1 MTFQETAEV
10 RWNIFARELEDVLKA
25 HDLSISRLDDEG
37 VVYFPE
43 KVARLKRSLR
53 SPASFPTLNPEELE
67 RLETNVPLTPDERA
81 RLRAAL
87 AAAAVERALMDRMDP
102 PTALMAADDVFHV
115 LLARVQRE
123 PDSPLAGVRANTGFA
138 AAEEESGPLAAALDS
153 IDRATLALHAAR
165 DASGRAREVNTAA
178 AEREFAR
185 ALELLARMGQPAAE
199 TEAAS
204 WRHAHDEALA
214 GRAEVA
220 ALTVPAGARAKGDG
234 GGE

>member
-1 MTFQETAEV
+1 MTFSKSPEI
-10 RWNIFARELEDVLKA
+10 RWNIFVRELEDVLQA
-25 HDLSISRLDDEG
+25 HGLPISKLDDKG
-37 VVYFPE
+37 IAHSQ
-43 KVARLKRSLR
+43 KVARLQHSLEA
-53 SPASFPTLNPEELE
+53 PISFPTLNPEELE

-123 PDSPLAGVRANTGFA
+123 PDSPLAGVRAGAGFG

-153 IDRATLALHAAR
+153 IDRATLALHSAR
-165 DASGRAREVNTAA
+165 DASGRAKEVNTAA

-185 ALELLARMGQPAAE
+185 ALELLERMGQPADK

-204 WRHAHDEALA
+204 RRQAHDEALA

-220 ALTVPAGARAKGDG
+220 ALTVPAGAHAKGDG